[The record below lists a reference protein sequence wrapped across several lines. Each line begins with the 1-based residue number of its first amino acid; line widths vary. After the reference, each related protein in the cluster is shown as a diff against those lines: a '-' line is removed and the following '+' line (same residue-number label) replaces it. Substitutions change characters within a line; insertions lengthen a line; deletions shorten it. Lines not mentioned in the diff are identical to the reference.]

1 MWWLM
6 ASASLGF
13 LSLRLLALTLH
24 PTPYPLNRTRYAQ
37 VGVMSLRLLVYFA
50 QRHPHEYRAAIK
62 RASMDY
68 FDAGTAGGGFPT
80 ACAGVNL
87 AFMLIDMLHL
97 RRTAEQQQ
105 QGAGGA
111 GGGARAG
118 ASPCHRSPRAH
129 KAYAAVCAL
138 MLQVRGLMLLRAF

>member
-1 MWWLM
+1 
-6 ASASLGF
+6 
-13 LSLRLLALTLH
+13 
-24 PTPYPLNRTRYAQ
+24 
-37 VGVMSLRLLVYFA
+37 MSLRLLVYFA
-50 QRHPHEYRAAIK
+50 QRHPREYRAAIK

-97 RRTAEQQQ
+97 RRSAEQQQQ

-138 MLQVRGLMLLRAF
+138 MLQVRCLMLLRAI

>member
-1 MWWLM
+1 
-6 ASASLGF
+6 
-13 LSLRLLALTLH
+13 
-24 PTPYPLNRTRYAQ
+24 
-37 VGVMSLRLLVYFA
+37 MSLRLLVYFA
-50 QRHPHEYRAAIK
+50 QRHPREYRAAIK

-97 RRTAEQQQ
+97 RRSAEQQQ
-105 QGAGGA
+105 QQQGAAGA

-138 MLQVRGLMLLRAF
+138 MLQVRCLMLLRAI

>member
-1 MWWLM
+1 
-6 ASASLGF
+6 
-13 LSLRLLALTLH
+13 
-24 PTPYPLNRTRYAQ
+24 
-37 VGVMSLRLLVYFA
+37 MSLRLLVYFA
-50 QRHPHEYRAAIK
+50 QRHQHEYRAAVK

-97 RRTAEQQQ
+97 RRTAELPPPPPP
-105 QGAGGA
+105 
-111 GGGARAG
+111 RAE
-118 ASPCHRSPRAH
+118 ASPCNWSPRAR

-138 MLQVRGLMLLRAF
+138 MLQVGGLMLLRA